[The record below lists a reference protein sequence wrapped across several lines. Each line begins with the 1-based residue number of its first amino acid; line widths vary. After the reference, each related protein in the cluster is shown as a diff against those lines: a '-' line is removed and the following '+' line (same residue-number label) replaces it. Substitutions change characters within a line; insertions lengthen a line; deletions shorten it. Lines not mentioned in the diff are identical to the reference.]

1 MWNQRVLRPF
11 APPDYRH
18 IRLGE
23 AVAASSCVPGLFE
36 PLVLPRL
43 YPEKVVRLVD
53 GGVHD
58 NQGTASL
65 IEQDCNVLIVSD
77 ASGQMEA
84 LDDPSA
90 SRLGVS
96 MRSFNVSMA
105 RVRDAQ
111 YRELAARRRTGLV
124 RGFMFMHLKRDLD
137 SVPVDWV
144 DCQDPHEASDDARP
158 ASRRGVLTGYRHPG
172 SRSSSSCPTSAR
184 ISTRSPTSRPTP

>member
-1 MWNQRVLRPF
+1 MWNQRVPLPF

-23 AVAASSCVPGLFE
+23 AVAASSCVPVLFE
-36 PLVLPRL
+36 PLVLARL

-111 YRELAARRRTGLV
+111 TRELAARRRTGLV
-124 RGFMFMHLKRDLD
+124 RGFMFMHLKRT
-137 SVPVDWV
+137 STACPWTGWTATGP
-144 DCQDPHEASDDARP
+144 QKPRTTRG
-158 ASRRGVLTGYRHPG
+158 RRRAVA
-172 SRSSSSCPTSAR
+172 C
-184 ISTRSPTSRPTP
+184 